1 MEGLLN
7 SMLAVIAAVVFWWIV
22 LKFFYIKSGQKSS
35 NINKKKTKHR
45 CYFNQDMYLNNLY
58 RNNSDDLSPYKNQS
72 NIKEEADPL
81 RYGFEMDWLDKS
93 LQDRAI
99 DYMWNER
106 DEKDL

>member
-22 LKFFYIKSGQKSS
+22 LKFLYIKPGQ
-35 NINKKKTKHR
+35 KTKHR

-58 RNNSDDLSPYKNQS
+58 RNNSDDLSPYKNHS